1 MEYDN
6 HTILTVEQIKKQ
18 ITIFLNNDNYYPI
31 KKIILFGSY
40 ANGTAEVNSDIDLL
54 ICNSPN
60 FGGMKNF
67 ALISE
72 LKDLFFKEIEVFI
85 DRNIDKNSSF
95 YHNIQK
101 EGVTIYEQ

>member
-1 MEYDN
+1 MKGQPDMLTIQQIADSVNITSHEYP
-6 HTILTVEQIKKQ
+6 LSKVE
-18 ITIFLNNDNYYPI
+18 
-31 KKIILFGSY
+31 LFGSY